1 MISIYAYIWNE
12 GFSTSATING
22 SVAGQ
27 EFLLQCSFQI
37 SLSKVKWNKA
47 RGVEHIG
54 GVFHYQE
61 DKMKVQGAGASFDQR
76 LASDGGNMTNVVLR
90 QSFCSHWHTGF
101 FS

>member
-1 MISIYAYIWNE
+1 
-12 GFSTSATING
+12 
-22 SVAGQ
+22 VAGQ

-54 GVFHYQE
+54 GQGE
-61 DKMKVQGAGASFDQR
+61 KKTKVQGAGASFDQR

-90 QSFCSHWHTGF
+90 QSFCSH
-101 FS
+101 